1 MKSSRYNYIFSE
13 GNSSYWFNGIEQTF
27 FKLPVQI
34 GEKIE
39 QMLHSP
45 DEIEQVNFSFYR
57 KLIDSGFLVEDNI
70 DEVEIIR
77 KRNEEAINRQDY
89 FLIILPTLNCNFRC
103 WYCIQEHVASKMS
116 ISTIEKIKRHID
128 YMIDVKKIS
137 SLHLEWFG
145 GEPFMYLN
153 EVIAPIAQYAL
164 QKCHEKGVFFY
175 HSATTNGYFLHPEN
189 INKLSSLKF
198 RNFHITLDGTQK
210 VHDSVKFQRGCYSAF
225 ERTLKNIDY
234 ILKNITDAEILLR
247 INYTNDN
254 LDEVIVDQVNSIISF
269 ENRYRITINPK
280 KVWQAQADEFTVDN
294 ITVLLDRFKNS
305 GYKVVYL
312 DIISNYLSCYSD
324 KKFYN
329 TINFNGNVVK
339 CTACDDLYAKEA
351 PGVLNEDGT
360 ISWKNGFE
368 EKFFKKRYENE
379 MCLSCKY
386 LPICMGVCARN
397 YEDDSY
403 FYCKHSDPSVDIRK
417 SIINY
422 INYSL

>member
-1 MKSSRYNYIFSE
+1 M
-13 GNSSYWFNGIEQTF
+13 
-27 FKLPVQI
+27 
-34 GEKIE
+34 
-39 QMLHSP
+39 
-45 DEIEQVNFSFYR
+45 
-57 KLIDSGFLVEDNI
+57 
-70 DEVEIIR
+70 
-77 KRNEEAINRQDY
+77 
-89 FLIILPTLNCNFRC
+89 
-103 WYCIQEHVASKMS
+103 
-116 ISTIEKIKRHID
+116 
-128 YMIDVKKIS
+128 
-137 SLHLEWFG
+137 
-145 GEPFMYLN
+145 
-153 EVIAPIAQYAL
+153 
-164 QKCHEKGVFFY
+164 
-175 HSATTNGYFLHPEN
+175 
-189 INKLSSLKF
+189 
-198 RNFHITLDGTQK
+198 
-210 VHDSVKFQRGCYSAF
+210 
-225 ERTLKNIDY
+225 
-234 ILKNITDAEILLR
+234 
-247 INYTNDN
+247 
-254 LDEVIVDQVNSIISF
+254 
-269 ENRYRITINPK
+269 
-280 KVWQAQADEFTVDN
+280 WQAQADEFTVDN